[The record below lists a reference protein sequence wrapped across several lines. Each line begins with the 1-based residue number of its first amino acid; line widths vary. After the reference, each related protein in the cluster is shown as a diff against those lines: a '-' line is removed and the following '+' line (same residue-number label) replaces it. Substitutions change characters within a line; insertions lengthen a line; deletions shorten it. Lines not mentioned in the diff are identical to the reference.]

1 MWLFIF
7 FMFSETLS
15 GVTTIRAM
23 QAVPRFVRE
32 NMERLESS
40 LKTNYSGQAA
50 AQWLELRL
58 QLLGCSVVAG
68 VALIAVIQ
76 VAGDICYV
84 IITTTDNWVSST
96 TSRVRTPAWW
106 GWP

>member
-76 VAGDICYV
+76 VPGDICNHNNNY
-84 IITTTDNWVSST
+84 
-96 TSRVRTPAWW
+96 
-106 GWP
+106 

>member
-1 MWLFIF
+1 MWLFF
-7 FMFSETLS
+7 FVFSETLS

-76 VAGDICYV
+76 VTGDQGL
-84 IITTTDNWVSST
+84 
-96 TSRVRTPAWW
+96 SR
-106 GWP
+106 